1 MTVGCRFHFVKPMVF
16 CRPSSRCRTYL
27 ACFAAVSA
35 YIITG
40 AHAQSASPSPSAY
53 GVCKGRN
60 VPYQFNLRPEF
71 FVAVGGVSAGAQL
84 ELRLCIGAA
93 SSVANVGLKSLTLDV
108 SNDGTLSVVFL
119 TYFYLYRLSIPQHAC
134 KPRDRRSL
142 HYCIQPERQWGVV
155 SVSVG
160 V

>member
-40 AHAQSASPSPSAY
+40 THAQSASPSPSAY

-93 SSVANVGLKSLTLDV
+93 TSVANVGLKSLTLDV
-108 SNDGTLSVVFL
+108 SSDGEWPLALFSDCLREIL
-119 TYFYLYRLSIPQHAC
+119 TY
-134 KPRDRRSL
+134 
-142 HYCIQPERQWGVV
+142 G
-155 SVSVG
+155 
-160 V
+160 